1 MSIFSS
7 VKVGQAASDYSK
19 FDLSNNVMSTLD
31 FAQII
36 PINSIE
42 CNIGDKFKYDFK
54 SFTRVAPMVFPTF
67 GDIGMRSVIAFVPY
81 YTVSD
86 DFDTFLSG
94 ITHFGGS
101 PSSGRFFY
109 QLNIDTLFWAN
120 FYNPNANLQSSSP
133 FLRVCTDDEKK
144 AADAAVSSGN
154 DLPRR
159 FFDYRG
165 AQNTHI
171 YLTFTW
177 LGKYLYKILRS
188 LGYDVSQYV
197 NFSKSSDASSAT
209 VNASLVLNAFPL
221 LCYFKMYADLILPT
235 SYYQT
240 SPLLALLHGIKSKDS
255 AYVNSAGFISDS
267 KVHDVL
273 SILTKVFYDSDYFTT
288 AWQSP
293 NSPLSSALPSVTQF
307 NDASN
312 RVDLDSDDISNK
324 LTISGG
330 TLSQTQLS
338 FLRSFDN
345 FVRRNNLVGYR
356 EFNAIYARYGIKPS
370 EMKSNY
376 CQLLDIRN
384 LDLNV
389 GDVTATSQS
398 DGTVLGSYAG
408 KGFINGGSSIDFEC
422 KDFGM
427 IVHIIQLYVKPVYF
441 QGIRKRCL
449 RKDAFDFYQPEFDG
463 VGPQPI
469 SKVELHSAHADTVF
483 GYTERY
489 NEYRF
494 SLDNIIGD
502 FAVDENMFPW
512 HTGRVFDYKSSPVAQ
527 SDGFLRYGVDSKGN
541 SEFDRVFSTQNV
553 DNPFDH
559 FYQVWHFNVSAL
571 RKMKNISAALNL
583 GVGNIQLDRNGSV

>member
-1 MSIFSS
+1 MSIYSS
-7 VKVGQAASDYSK
+7 VKVGQAASDYSE
-19 FDLSNNVMSTLD
+19 FDLSNNVMSTID

-42 CNIGDKFKYDFK
+42 CNIGDKFKYNFN
-54 SFTRVAPMVFPTF
+54 SLTRVAPMVFPTF
-67 GDIGMRSVIAFVPY
+67 GNIGMRSIIAFVPY

-86 DFDTFLSG
+86 DVDTFLSG

-101 PSSGRFFY
+101 PASGRFFY
-109 QLNIDTLFWAN
+109 QADLDTLFWGSL
-120 FYNPNANLQSSSP
+120 YHDDVDSSTSSP
-133 FLRVCTDDEKK
+133 YLRQCTADEKTAINK
-144 AADAAVSSGN
+144 ILSSGK

-159 FFDYRG
+159 FFSWKGSPGTYS
-165 AQNTHI
+165 
-171 YLTFTW
+171 YFTFTW
-177 LGKYLYKILRS
+177 QGKYLYKILRS
-188 LGYDVSQYV
+188 LGYDISQYLD
-197 NFSKSSDASSAT
+197 FSSNNPSGKST
-209 VNASLVLNAFPL
+209 LVLNAFPL
-221 LCYFKMYADLILPT
+221 LCYFKMYADLMLPT
-235 SYYQT
+235 AYYQT
-240 SPLLALLHGIKSKDS
+240 SPLLALLHGIKSKNS
-255 AYVNSAGFISDS
+255 AYVNSAGFIDNS
-267 KVHDVL
+267 KIHSVL

-293 NSPLSSALPSVTQF
+293 NTPLSSSLPSVTQF
-307 NDASN
+307 NDTSN
-312 RVDLDSDDISNK
+312 RVDLDADEISNK
-324 LTISGG
+324 LTINGG

-356 EFNAIYARYGIKPS
+356 EFNAVYARYGIKPS

-398 DGTVLGSYAG
+398 EGTVLGSYAG
-408 KGFINGGSSIDFEC
+408 KGFINGGSSVDFEC

-427 IVHIIQLYVKPVYF
+427 MVHMIQLYVKPVYF

-469 SKVELHSAHADTVF
+469 SQVELHSAHKDTVF

-494 SLDNIIGD
+494 ALDNIIGD
-502 FAVDENMFPW
+502 FAVDENMYPW
-512 HTGRVFDYKSSPVAQ
+512 HTGRVFDYKSTPVAQ
-527 SDGFLRYGVDSKGN
+527 SDGFLRYGLDSNGN
-541 SEFDRVFSTQNV
+541 SEYDRVFSTQNL

-559 FYQVWHFNVSAL
+559 FFQVWHFDVSAL
-571 RKMKNISAALNL
+571 RKMKNINQALNL
-583 GVGNIQLDRNGSV
+583 GFGNIQLDRNGSV

>member
-67 GDIGMRSVIAFVPY
+67 GDIGLRSVIAFVPY

-86 DFDTFLSG
+86 DVDTFLSG

-109 QLNIDTLFWAN
+109 QADLNTLFWGSIH
-120 FYNPNANLQSSSP
+120 NANISASTSSP
-133 FLRVCTDDEKK
+133 YLRPCTEAEKN
-144 AADAAVSSGN
+144 AAREYIASGK

-159 FFDYRG
+159 FFSWKGSAGDYG
-165 AQNTHI
+165 
-171 YLTFTW
+171 YYTFTW
-177 LGKYLYKILRS
+177 QGKYLYKILRS
-188 LGYDVSQYV
+188 LGYDISQYLD
-197 NFSKSSDASSAT
+197 FSTNNPSGK
-209 VNASLVLNAFPL
+209 NKLVLNAFPL
-221 LCYFKMYADLILPT
+221 LCYFKMYADLMLPT

-240 SPLLALLHGIKSKDS
+240 SPLLALLHGIKSKNSD
-255 AYVNSAGFISDS
+255 YVNSAGFINNT
-267 KVHDVL
+267 KVHEVL

-293 NSPLSSALPSVTQF
+293 NSPLSSALPSVTTF
-307 NDASN
+307 DDTANH
-312 RVDLDSDDISNK
+312 VDLEADSISNK
-324 LTISGG
+324 MTILGG

-427 IVHIIQLYVKPVYF
+427 IVHMIQLYVKPVYF

-469 SKVELHSAHADTVF
+469 SQVELHSAHADTVF

-489 NEYRF
+489 NEYRY

-527 SDGFLRYGVDSKGN
+527 SDGFLRYGVDAKGN

>member
-7 VKVGQAASDYSK
+7 VKIGQAASDYSK

-42 CNIGDKFKYDFK
+42 CNIGDKFKYNFNC
-54 SFTRVAPMVFPTF
+54 FTRVAPMVFPTF
-67 GDIGMRSVIAFVPY
+67 GNVGMRSVVAFVPY
-81 YTVSD
+81 YTVAD
-86 DFDTFLSG
+86 DVDTFLSG

-101 PSSGRFFY
+101 AASGRFMY
-109 QLNIDTLFWAN
+109 QADIDTLFWGSI
-120 FYNPNANLQSSSP
+120 YQPTISSSTSSP
-133 FLRVCTDDEKK
+133 YLRPCTADETS
-144 AADAAVSSGN
+144 AAKSYISSGD

-159 FFDYRG
+159 FFSWHGSGGDSAYF
-165 AQNTHI
+165 
-171 YLTFTW
+171 TFTW
-177 LGKYLYKILRS
+177 HGKYLYKILRS

-197 NFSKSSDASSAT
+197 DFSSGSSNPT
-209 VNASLVLNAFPL
+209 VNARLVLNAFPL
-221 LCYFKMYADLILPT
+221 LCYFKTYADLILPT
-235 SYYQT
+235 AYYQT
-240 SPLLALLHGIKSKDS
+240 SPLLALLHGIKSKNS
-255 AYVNSAGFISDS
+255 EYVNSAGFINNS
-267 KVHDVL
+267 KVHNVL
-273 SILTKVFYDSDYFTT
+273 SILVKVFYDSDYFTS

-307 NDASN
+307 NDTSN
-312 RVDLDSDDISNK
+312 RVDLDADDISNRM
-324 LTISGG
+324 TILGG

-356 EFNAIYARYGIKPS
+356 EFNAVYSRYGIKPS

-376 CQLLDIRN
+376 VQILDLRN
-384 LDLNV
+384 LDLRV

-398 DGTVLGSYAG
+398 DDTLLGSYAG
-408 KGFINGGSSIDFEC
+408 KGFINGGSSVDYEC

-427 IVHIIQLYVKPVYF
+427 IVHLVQLYVKPVYF

-469 SKVELHSAHADTVF
+469 SQVELHSAHNDTVF

-489 NEYRF
+489 NEYRY

-502 FAVDENMFPW
+502 FSIDENMFPW
-512 HTGRVFDYKSSPVAQ
+512 HTGRIFDYKSTPVAQ
-527 SDGFLRYGVDSKGN
+527 SDGFLRYVVDSKGN

-559 FYQVWHFNVSAL
+559 FYQVWNFDVSAL
-571 RKMKNISAALNL
+571 RKMKNINEALNL
-583 GVGNIQLDRNGSV
+583 GVGNIHLDRNGSV

>member
-1 MSIFSS
+1 MSIYSS

-42 CNIGDKFKYDFK
+42 CNIGDKFNYNFN

-67 GDIGMRSVIAFVPY
+67 GNIGMRSIIAFVPY

-86 DFDTFLSG
+86 DADTFLSG

-101 PSSGRFFY
+101 PASGRFFY
-109 QLNIDTLFWAN
+109 QADLDTLFWGSI
-120 FYNPNANLQSSSP
+120 YQPNIDASTSSP
-133 FLRVCTDDEKK
+133 YLRRCTSDEN
-144 AADAAVSSGN
+144 AAINEIISSGK

-159 FFDYRG
+159 FFSWKGSGGDYG
-165 AQNTHI
+165 
-171 YLTFTW
+171 YFTFTW
-177 LGKYLYKILRS
+177 QGKYLYKILRS
-188 LGYDVSQYV
+188 LGYDISQYLDFK
-197 NFSKSSDASSAT
+197 NINNPSGNSI
-209 VNASLVLNAFPL
+209 LVLNAFPL

-240 SPLLALLHGIKSKDS
+240 SPLLSLLHGIKSKSSD
-255 AYVNSAGFISDS
+255 YVNSAGFIANS
-267 KVHDVL
+267 KLHNVL

-307 NDASN
+307 NDTNN
-312 RVDLDSDDISNK
+312 RVDLDADEISNK
-324 LTISGG
+324 LTINGG

-376 CQLLDIRN
+376 CQLLDIRD
-384 LDLNV
+384 LDLRV
-389 GDVTATSQS
+389 GDVTSTSQS
-398 DGTVLGSYAG
+398 ADTVLGSYAG
-408 KGFINGGSSIDFEC
+408 KGFINGGSSINFGC

-427 IVHIIQLYVKPVYF
+427 IVHMIKLYVKPVYF
-441 QGIRKRCL
+441 QGIRKCCL

-469 SKVELHSAHADTVF
+469 SQVELHSSHKDTVF

-494 SLDNIIGD
+494 ALDNIIGD
-502 FAVDENMFPW
+502 FAIDENMYPW
-512 HTGRVFDYKSSPVAQ
+512 HTGRVLDYKSAPVAQ
-527 SDGFLRYGVDSKGN
+527 SDGFLRYGLDSNGN
-541 SEFDRVFSTQNV
+541 SEFDRVFSTQNL

-559 FYQVWHFNVSAL
+559 FFQVWHFDVSAL
-571 RKMKNISAALNL
+571 RKMKNTNQALNL
-583 GVGNIQLDRNGSV
+583 GFGNIRLDRNGSV

>member
-7 VKVGQAASDYSK
+7 VKIGQAASDYSK

-42 CNIGDKFKYDFK
+42 CNIGDKFKYNFNC
-54 SFTRVAPMVFPTF
+54 FTRVAPMVFPTF
-67 GDIGMRSVIAFVPY
+67 GNVGLRSIIAFVPY

-86 DFDTFLSG
+86 DVDTFLSG

-101 PSSGRFFY
+101 PASGRFFY
-109 QLNIDTLFWAN
+109 QTDLDTLFWGVLYQPNVSGTAN
-120 FYNPNANLQSSSP
+120 SP
-133 FLRVCTDDEKK
+133 YLRRCTDDEVK
-144 AADAAVSSGN
+144 AAKAYISSGK

-159 FFDYRG
+159 FFSWHGSGGDEAYF
-165 AQNTHI
+165 
-171 YLTFTW
+171 TFTW

-188 LGYDVSQYV
+188 LGYDISQFVDFKKNPTDPVV
-197 NFSKSSDASSAT
+197 NSH
-209 VNASLVLNAFPL
+209 LVLNAFPL
-221 LCYFKMYADLILPT
+221 LCYFKMYADLMLPT

-240 SPLLALLHGIKSKDS
+240 SPLLALLHAIKSKNSD
-255 AYVNSAGFISDS
+255 YVNSAGFIKNE

-273 SILTKVFYDSDYFTT
+273 SILVKVFYDSDYFTS

-293 NSPLSSALPSVTQF
+293 NSPLTSALPSITTF
-307 NDASN
+307 EDTPN
-312 RVDLDSDDISNK
+312 RVDLEADSISNK
-324 LTISGG
+324 MTIYGG

-356 EFNAIYARYGIKPS
+356 EFNAVYARYGIKPS

-389 GDVTATSQS
+389 GDVTSTSQT
-398 DGTVLGSYAG
+398 DDTVLGAYAG
-408 KGFINGGSSIDFEC
+408 KGFINGNSSVDIEC

-427 IVHIIQLYVKPVYF
+427 IVHMVQLYVKPVYF

-469 SKVELHSAHADTVF
+469 SQVELHSAHKDTVF

-489 NEYRF
+489 NEYRY

-512 HTGRVFDYKSSPVAQ
+512 HTGRVFDYKSAPVAQ

-541 SEFDRVFSTQNV
+541 SDYDRVFSTQNLE
-553 DNPFDH
+553 NPFDH
-559 FYQVWHFNVSAL
+559 FFQVWNFNVSAL
-571 RKMKNISAALNL
+571 RKMKNINAALNL
-583 GVGNIQLDRNGSV
+583 GVGDIHLDRNGSV

>member
-7 VKVGQAASDYSK
+7 VKIGQAASDYSK

-86 DFDTFLSG
+86 DVDTFLSG

-109 QLNIDTLFWAN
+109 QADLNTLFWGSIHSEN
-120 FYNPNANLQSSSP
+120 IDNSTSSP
-133 FLRVCTDDEKK
+133 YLRPCTELETN
-144 AADAAVSSGN
+144 AAKEYIASGK

-159 FFDYRG
+159 FFSWKGSSG
-165 AQNTHI
+165 A
-171 YLTFTW
+171 YGYFTFTW
-177 LGKYLYKILRS
+177 KGKYLYKILRS
-188 LGYDVSQYV
+188 LGYDISQYLD
-197 NFSKSSDASSAT
+197 FSTNNPSGK
-209 VNASLVLNAFPL
+209 NKLVLNAFPL
-221 LCYFKMYADLILPT
+221 LCYFKMYADLMLPT
-235 SYYQT
+235 AYYQT
-240 SPLLALLHGIKSKDS
+240 SPLLALLHGIKSKNSD
-255 AYVNSAGFISDS
+255 YVNSAGFINNE
-267 KVHDVL
+267 KVHEVL

-293 NSPLSSALPSVTQF
+293 NSPLSSALPSVTTF
-307 NDASN
+307 DETVN
-312 RVDLDSDDISNK
+312 RVDLDADSISNK
-324 LTISGG
+324 MTIMGG

-427 IVHIIQLYVKPVYF
+427 IVHMIQLYVKPVYF

-469 SKVELHSAHADTVF
+469 SKVELHSAHDDTVF

-489 NEYRF
+489 NEYRY

-512 HTGRVFDYKSSPVAQ
+512 HTGRVFDYKSSLVAQ
-527 SDGFLRYGVDSKGN
+527 SDGFLRYGVDAKGN

-559 FYQVWHFNVSAL
+559 FYQVWRFNVSAL